1 MTFEEIKQQRLFKS
15 RTNYSSR
22 LTVFPFDTKLEILLH
37 QDKKKVG
44 KTEKKLILKNLV
56 VRGHVPGKVVP
67 LPERF
72 ITDWTL

>member
-1 MTFEEIKQQRLFKS
+1 MTFEEIKQQRLFKL

-22 LTVFPFDTKLEILLH
+22 LTVFPFDTKLELLLY

-44 KTEKKLILKNLV
+44 KNEILILKNLV
-56 VRGHVPGKVVP
+56 VRRHVSGKVMP